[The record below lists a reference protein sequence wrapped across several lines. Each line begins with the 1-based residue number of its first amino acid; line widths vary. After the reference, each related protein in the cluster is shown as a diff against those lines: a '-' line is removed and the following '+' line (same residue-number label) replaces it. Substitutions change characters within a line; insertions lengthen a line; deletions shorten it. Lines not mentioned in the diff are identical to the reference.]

1 MCRNALN
8 ERLPDN
14 VKEYLRMKK
23 QSQNSG
29 ERISNIS
36 DINDFASS
44 RDSLIEENL
53 DSKKILGEDDNL

>member
-1 MCRNALN
+1 
-8 ERLPDN
+8 
-14 VKEYLRMKK
+14 MKK

-53 DSKKILGEDDNL
+53 DSKKILEEDDNL